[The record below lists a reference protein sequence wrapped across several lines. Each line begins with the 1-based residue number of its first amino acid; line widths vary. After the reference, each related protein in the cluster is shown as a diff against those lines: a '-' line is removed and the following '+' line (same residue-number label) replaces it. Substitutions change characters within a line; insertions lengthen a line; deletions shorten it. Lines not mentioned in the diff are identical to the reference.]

1 MDRGALHEF
10 VLNHVLELADP
21 MDAFRLVVKEDR
33 RMSLVQ
39 DIRSKNA
46 GPFWITI
53 DVFCADAAAFARLNS
68 ALTTAM
74 VAQALN
80 ADLARVQR
88 FDIAALNVIKFS
100 APREVVQGSRADR
113 DMHGASYAV
122 LIKELVD
129 AL

>member
-1 MDRGALHEF
+1 
-10 VLNHVLELADP
+10 
-21 MDAFRLVVKEDR
+21 
-33 RMSLVQ
+33 MSLEQ
-39 DIRSKNA
+39 DIRTKNA

>member
-1 MDRGALHEF
+1 
-10 VLNHVLELADP
+10 
-21 MDAFRLVVKEDR
+21 
-33 RMSLVQ
+33 MSLVQ

-53 DVFCADAAAFARLNS
+53 DLFCTDAAAFGRLKS

-74 VAQALN
+74 VAQALH
-80 ADLARVQR
+80 ADADSLQR
-88 FDIAALNVIKFS
+88 FDIEALNVIKFS
-100 APREVVQGSRADR
+100 APREVVQGSRADS

>member
-1 MDRGALHEF
+1 
-10 VLNHVLELADP
+10 
-21 MDAFRLVVKEDR
+21 
-33 RMSLVQ
+33 MSLVQ

-88 FDIAALNVIKFS
+88 FRHCRTQRHKIQRATRSRPRLARGSRHARRVLCGADQGIGRRPLIDARKLQALVLKTGNSIE
-100 APREVVQGSRADR
+100 REVRACR
-113 DMHGASYAV
+113 LM
-122 LIKELVD
+122 
-129 AL
+129 

>member
-1 MDRGALHEF
+1 
-10 VLNHVLELADP
+10 
-21 MDAFRLVVKEDR
+21 
-33 RMSLVQ
+33 MSLVQ

-100 APREVVQGSRADR
+100 APREVVQGSARIATCTAR
-113 DMHGASYAV
+113 PMRC
-122 LIKELVD
+122 
-129 AL
+129 